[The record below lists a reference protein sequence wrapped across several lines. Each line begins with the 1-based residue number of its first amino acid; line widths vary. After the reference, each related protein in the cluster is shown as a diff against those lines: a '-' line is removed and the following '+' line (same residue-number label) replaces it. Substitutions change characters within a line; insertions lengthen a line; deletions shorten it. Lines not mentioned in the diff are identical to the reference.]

1 VTILPGWRFTASSNG
16 RTCIEINVGKS
27 GLSIEK

>member
-1 VTILPGWRFTASSNG
+1 VTILRGWRFTASSNG
-16 RTCIEINVGKS
+16 RFCIEFTFGKS

>member
-1 VTILPGWRFTASSNG
+1 VTILPGRRFTASSNG
-16 RTCIEINVGKS
+16 RTCIEITFGKS